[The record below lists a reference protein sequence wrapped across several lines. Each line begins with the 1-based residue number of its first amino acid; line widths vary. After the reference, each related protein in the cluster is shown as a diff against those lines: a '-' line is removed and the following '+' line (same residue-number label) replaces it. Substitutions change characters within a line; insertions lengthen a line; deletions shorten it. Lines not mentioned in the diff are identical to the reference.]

1 MLRSLR
7 LVLPSLFLAPL
18 AAFAQSGPEI
28 LSPGTVLAPDGGP
41 LEVRLVAT
49 NAATAFSN
57 LFATWRIQLPGRSL
71 TASSASTQTDG
82 GETRVTLSFG
92 NVTTADSGSAVV
104 TYVPPGGTNL
114 ASPAFPV
121 RVVAGAPEIGTPP
134 ASQSLAAGRALQ
146 LFVLAGGSAPL
157 TYQWQKDGA
166 PIAGATRSSY
176 LRTNLQAADAGAYAV
191 VVGNAQGTATSAPA
205 VITVVSPVPPVIT
218 AAPVAQTAVEGGEA
232 RFAVTATGPA
242 LTYAWRKD
250 GTVLPG
256 ATAAQLELRN
266 LQLSQAG
273 AYSVAVSNG
282 AGAVESPAVR
292 LTVNRAANPGR
303 LVNLSVRTPLAA
315 ADEVLSMGYVVGGAG
330 TAGSKPVL
338 LRAVGPG
345 LAAFGVAGVLRDPRL
360 ETYAGQ
366 ARTGGNDNWGGGA
379 ALREAF
385 VAAGAFPLAND
396 SLDAALTATVSP
408 GDNSVRISGSGGAT
422 GEVLAEVYDLT
433 AGADFAAGGTPR
445 LVNVSVLKPLAAGE
459 TLIAGFVVGGGAGK
473 RLLVRAV
480 GPGLTAGFGIEG
492 ALADPGLEVYR
503 GSTPTIANDNWNAAD
518 AAVFTQVG
526 AFNLPA
532 GSRDA
537 AVVLDVVPDAYSVQV
552 RNRAAGGGLVLV
564 EVYEV
569 P

>member
-1 MLRSLR
+1 L
-7 LVLPSLFLAPL
+7 LAPFV
-18 AAFAQSGPEI
+18 AFAQSNPEI
-28 LSPGTVLAPDGGP
+28 LSPGTVLAPDAGP
-41 LEVRLVAT
+41 LELRLVAT
-49 NAATAFSN
+49 NASTAFNN
-57 LFATWRIQLPGRSL
+57 LFAAWRIQLPNRTL
-71 TASSASTQTDG
+71 TASSASTQTES

-92 NVTTADSGSAVV
+92 NVTTADSGSVV
-104 TYVPPGGTNL
+104 VSYVPPGGAML
-114 ASPAFPV
+114 SSPAFLL

-134 ASQSLAAGRALQ
+134 ATQSLAAGRPLQ
-146 LFVLAGGSAPL
+146 LYVLAGGSAPL
-157 TYQWQKDGA
+157 TYQWQKDGV
-166 PIAGATRSSY
+166 PISGATRSSY
-176 LRTNLQAADAGAYAV
+176 LRANLQAADAGAYAV
-191 VVGNAQGTATSAPA
+191 VVANAQGSVTSGSAA
-205 VITVVSPVPPVIT
+205 ITVVLPVPPVIT
-218 AAPVAQTAVEGGEA
+218 TPPVAQTVSEGGEA
-232 RFAVTATGPA
+232 RLVVTATGPA
-242 LTYAWRKD
+242 LTYAWRKE
-250 GTVLPG
+250 GVALPG

-266 LQLSQAG
+266 VQLSQAG
-273 AYSVAVSNG
+273 AYSVTITNS
-282 AGAVESPAVR
+282 AGSVESPAVR

-303 LVNLSVRTPLAA
+303 LVNLSVRTPLAVT
-315 ADEVLSMGYVVGGAG
+315 DEVLSMGYVVGGAG
-330 TAGSKPVL
+330 TAGNKSVL
-338 LRAVGPG
+338 IRAVGPG
-345 LAAFGVAGVLRDPRL
+345 LSAFGVAGALRDPRL

-385 VAAGAFPLAND
+385 AAVGAFPLAND

-408 GDNSVRISGSGGAT
+408 GDNSVRISGAGGAT
-422 GEVLAEVYDLT
+422 GEVLAEVYDQT
-433 AGADFAAGGTPR
+433 AGSAFATPSTPR

-480 GPGLTAGFGIEG
+480 GPGLTAGFGIQG

-503 GSTPTIANDNWNAAD
+503 GPVATTTNDNWNAAD

-537 AVVLDVVPDAYSVQV
+537 AVVLDVSPDAYSVQV
-552 RNRAAGGGLVLV
+552 RNRAAGGGVVLV

>member
-1 MLRSLR
+1 MLRSLC
-7 LVLPSLFLAPL
+7 SLLLLAPL
-18 AAFAQSGPEI
+18 TAFAQSGPAI

-49 NAATAFSN
+49 NAATAFNN
-57 LFATWRIQLPGRSL
+57 LFATWRIQLPSRSL
-71 TASSASTQTDG
+71 TAASASTQTEG

-104 TYVPPGGTNL
+104 TYVPPGGATL
-114 ASPAFPV
+114 SSPAFPL

-134 ASQSLAAGRALQ
+134 ATQSLAAGRPLQ
-146 LFVLAGGSAPL
+146 LYVLAGGSAPL
-157 TYQWQKDGA
+157 TYQWQKDGV
-166 PIAGATRSSY
+166 PISGATRSSY

-191 VVGNAQGTATSAPA
+191 VVANAQGSVTSAPA
-205 VITVVSPVPPVIT
+205 AITVALPVPPVIT
-218 AAPVAQTAVEGGEA
+218 VPPVAQAITEGAEA
-232 RFAVTATGPA
+232 RLFVTATGPA

-250 GTVLPG
+250 GVVLPG

-266 LQLSQAG
+266 VQLSQAG
-273 AYSVAVSNG
+273 AYSVTVTNG
-282 AGAVESPAVR
+282 AGSVDSPAVR
-292 LTVNRAANPGR
+292 LAVNRAANPGR
-303 LVNLSVRTPLAA
+303 LVNLSVRTPLAV
-315 ADEVLSMGYVVGGAG
+315 ADEVLSMGYVVGGGG
-330 TAGSKPVL
+330 TAGSKSVL
-338 LRAVGPG
+338 IRAVGPG
-345 LAAFGVAGVLRDPRL
+345 LTAFGVAGALRDPRL
-360 ETYAGQ
+360 ETYAVQ

-385 VAAGAFPLAND
+385 AAAGAFPLAND
-396 SLDAALTATVSP
+396 SLDAALTASVSA
-408 GDNSVRISGSGGAT
+408 GDNSVRISGAGGAT

-433 AGADFAAGGTPR
+433 AGAAFATASTPR

-480 GPGLTAGFGIEG
+480 GPGLTAGFGVEG

-503 GSTPTIANDNWNAAD
+503 GSVATTANDNWNAAD
-518 AAVFTQVG
+518 AAVFAQVG

-537 AVVLDVVPDAYSVQV
+537 AVVLDVSPDAYSVQV
-552 RNRAAGGGLVLV
+552 RNRAAGGGVVLV

>member
-1 MLRSLR
+1 MLRSFR
-7 LVLPSLFLAPL
+7 HILFLAPL
-18 AAFAQSGPEI
+18 AAFAQSAPEI

-49 NAATAFSN
+49 NAATAFNN
-57 LFATWRIQLPGRSL
+57 LFATWRLQLPGRTL
-71 TASSASTQTDG
+71 TAASASTQTEG

-92 NVTTADSGSAVV
+92 NVSVADSGSAVV
-104 TYVPPGGTNL
+104 TYVPPGGTSL
-114 ASPAFPV
+114 SSPAFPV
-121 RVVAGAPEIGTPP
+121 RVVAGAPEIGTSP
-134 ASQSLAAGRALQ
+134 ASQSLAAGRPLQ

-157 TYQWQKDGA
+157 SYQWQKDGA

-176 LRTNLQAADAGAYAV
+176 LRANLQAADAGAYAV
-191 VVGNAQGTATSAPA
+191 VVTNAQGSVTSASAA
-205 VITVVSPVPPVIT
+205 VTVVLPVPPVIT
-218 AAPVAQTAVEGGEA
+218 TPPVAQTAVEGGEA
-232 RFAVTATGPA
+232 RFAVTASGPA
-242 LTYAWRKD
+242 LAYVWRKD
-250 GTVLPG
+250 GTALPG
-256 ATAAQLELRN
+256 ATGAQLELRN
-266 LQLSQAG
+266 VQLSQAG
-273 AYSVAVSNG
+273 AYAVTITNS
-282 AGAVESPAVR
+282 AGSVESPAVR
-292 LTVNRAANPGR
+292 LTVNRAGNPGR
-303 LVNLSVRTPLAA
+303 LINLSVRTPLAV

-330 TAGSKPVL
+330 TAGNKPVL

-345 LAAFGVAGVLRDPRL
+345 LAAFGVAGALRDPRL
-360 ETYAGQ
+360 ETYVGQ

-385 VAAGAFPLAND
+385 AAAGAFPLAND

-408 GDNSVRISGSGGAT
+408 GDNSVRISAAGGAT

-433 AGADFAAGGTPR
+433 AGAAFATAATPR

-503 GSTPTIANDNWNAAD
+503 GSAVTTANDNWNAAD
-518 AAVFTQVG
+518 AAIFAQVG

-537 AVVLDVVPDAYSVQV
+537 AVVLDVAPDAYSVQV
-552 RNRAAGGGLVLV
+552 RNRTAGGGLVLV

>member
-1 MLRSLR
+1 MTVPRALRSL
-7 LVLPSLFLAPL
+7 LLLAPL
-18 AAFAQSGPEI
+18 AAFAQSNPEI

-49 NAATAFSN
+49 NASTAFNN
-57 LFATWRIQLPGRSL
+57 LFATWRIQLAGRTL
-71 TASSASTQTDG
+71 TAASASTQTES

-92 NVTTADSGSAVV
+92 NVTTADSGSVV
-104 TYVPPGGTNL
+104 VSYVPPGGATL
-114 ASPAFPV
+114 SSPAFLL

-134 ASQSLAAGRALQ
+134 ATQSLAAGRPLQ
-146 LFVLAGGSAPL
+146 LYVLAGGSAPL
-157 TYQWQKDGA
+157 TYQWQKDGV
-166 PIAGATRSSY
+166 PISGATRASY

-191 VVGNAQGTATSAPA
+191 VVANAQGSVTSGSAA
-205 VITVVSPVPPVIT
+205 ITVVLPVPPVIT
-218 AAPVAQTAVEGGEA
+218 TPPVTQTVTEGGEA
-232 RFAVTATGPA
+232 RLAVTATGPA
-242 LTYAWRKD
+242 LTYAWRKE
-250 GTVLPG
+250 GVALPG

-266 LQLSQAG
+266 VQLSQAG
-273 AYSVAVSNG
+273 AYSVTITNS
-282 AGAVESPAVR
+282 AGSVESPAVR

-303 LVNLSVRTPLAA
+303 LVNLSVRTPLAV
-315 ADEVLSMGYVVGGAG
+315 ADEVLSMGYVVGGGG
-330 TAGSKPVL
+330 TAGSKSVL
-338 LRAVGPG
+338 IRAVGPG
-345 LAAFGVAGVLRDPRL
+345 LTAFGVAGALRDPRL
-360 ETYAGQ
+360 ETYAVQ

-385 VAAGAFPLAND
+385 AAVGAFPLAND

-408 GDNSVRISGSGGAT
+408 GDNSVRISGAAGAT
-422 GEVLAEVYDLT
+422 GEVLAEVYDQT
-433 AGADFAAGGTPR
+433 AGAAFATPSTPR

-480 GPGLTAGFGIEG
+480 GPGLTAGFGIQG

-503 GSTPTIANDNWNAAD
+503 GPVATTTNDNWNAAD
-518 AAVFTQVG
+518 AAVFAQVG

-537 AVVLDVVPDAYSVQV
+537 AVVLDVSPDAYSVQV
-552 RNRAAGGGLVLV
+552 RNRAAGGGVVLV

>member
-1 MLRSLR
+1 MLHSLRSAL
-7 LVLPSLFLAPL
+7 LLAPV
-18 AAFAQSGPEI
+18 AIFAQSAPEI
-28 LSPGTVLAPDGGP
+28 LSPGTVVAPDGGP
-41 LEVRLVAT
+41 LEVRLVAI
-49 NAATAFSN
+49 NAATTFAN
-57 LFATWRIQLPGRSL
+57 PFATWRIQLPGRAL
-71 TASSASTQTDG
+71 TASSASTQTEG
-82 GETRVTLSFG
+82 SETRVTLSFG

-104 TYVPPGGTNL
+104 TFAPPGGTSL
-114 ASPAFPV
+114 SSPAFPV
-121 RVVAGAPEIGTPP
+121 RVVAGAPEIGTAP
-134 ASQSLAAGRALQ
+134 ASQSLAAGRPLQ

-176 LRTNLQAADAGAYAV
+176 LRANLQAADAGTYTVAV
-191 VVGNAQGTATSAPA
+191 SNAQGSVTSAA
-205 VITVVSPVPPVIT
+205 AAITVVLPTPPVIT
-218 AAPVAQTAVEGGEA
+218 MAPVAQTVGEGGEA
-232 RFAVTATGPA
+232 RFAVVAAGPA
-242 LTYAWRKD
+242 LTYVWRKD
-250 GTVLPG
+250 GVTLPG

-266 LQLSQAG
+266 VQLSQAG
-273 AYSVAVSNG
+273 AYSVTVSNG

-292 LTVNRAANPGR
+292 LAVNRAANPAR
-303 LVNLSVRTPLAA
+303 LVNLSVRTPLAV

-330 TAGSKPVL
+330 AAGNKPVL

-345 LAAFGVAGVLRDPRL
+345 LAAFGVAGALRDPRL

-366 ARTGGNDNWGGGA
+366 VRTGGNDNWGGSA

-385 VAAGAFPLAND
+385 TAAGAFPLAND
-396 SLDAALTATVSP
+396 SLDAALTATVSL
-408 GDNSVRISGSGGAT
+408 GDNSVRISGGGGAI
-422 GEVLAEVYDLT
+422 GEVIAEVYDLT
-433 AGADFAAGGTPR
+433 AGSAFATAGTPR

-492 ALADPGLEVYR
+492 VLSDPGLEVYR
-503 GSTPTIANDNWNAAD
+503 GPAPTTANDNWNAAD
-518 AAVFTQVG
+518 AAIFAQVG

-537 AVVLDVVPDAYSVQV
+537 AVVLDVTPDAYSVQV

>member
-1 MLRSLR
+1 MLHR
-7 LVLPSLFLAPL
+7 LYSALLLAPL
-18 AAFAQSGPEI
+18 VAVAQPSPEI

-49 NAATAFSN
+49 NATTALN
-57 LFATWRIQLPGRSL
+57 NPFANWRIQLPNRTL
-71 TASSASTQTDG
+71 TASSASTQTEG
-82 GETRVTLSFG
+82 SESRVTLSFG
-92 NVTTADSGSAVV
+92 NVTTADAGSVV
-104 TYVPPGGTNL
+104 VNYVPPGGATL
-114 ASPAFPV
+114 SSPAFPL

-134 ASQSLAAGRALQ
+134 ASQSLAAGRPLQ

-166 PIAGATRSSY
+166 PISGATRSSY

-191 VVGNAQGTATSAPA
+191 VVTNAQGSVASSAA
-205 VITVVSPVPPVIT
+205 AITVVLPVPPIITTPPAAQLVI
-218 AAPVAQTAVEGGEA
+218 EGGEA
-232 RFAVTATGPA
+232 RFTVTATGPA

-250 GTVLPG
+250 GAALPG

-266 LQLSQAG
+266 VQLSQAG
-273 AYSVAVSNG
+273 AYAVTVSNG
-282 AGAVESPAVR
+282 AGSVESPAVR

-303 LVNLSVRTPLAA
+303 LVNLSVRTPLAV
-315 ADEVLSMGYVVGGAG
+315 ADEVLSMGYVVGGGG
-330 TAGSKPVL
+330 TAGNKSVL
-338 LRAVGPG
+338 IRAVGPG
-345 LAAFGVAGVLRDPRL
+345 LTAFGVAGALRDPRL

-385 VAAGAFPLAND
+385 AAAGAFPLAND

-408 GDNSVRISGSGGAT
+408 GDNSVRISGGGGAT

-433 AGADFAAGGTPR
+433 AGSAFATPTTPR

-480 GPGLTAGFGIEG
+480 GPGLTAGFGIQG

-503 GSTPTIANDNWNAAD
+503 GSAVVTGNDNWNAAD
-518 AAVFTQVG
+518 AATFAQVG
-526 AFNLPA
+526 AFGLPA

-537 AVVLDVVPDAYSVQV
+537 ALVLDVAPDAYSVQV
-552 RNRAAGGGLVLV
+552 RNRAGGGGLVLV

>member
-1 MLRSLR
+1 MLHR
-7 LVLPSLFLAPL
+7 LYSALLLAPL
-18 AAFAQSGPEI
+18 VALAQPSPEI

-49 NAATAFSN
+49 NATTALN
-57 LFATWRIQLPGRSL
+57 NPFANWRIQLPNRTL
-71 TASSASTQTDG
+71 TASSASTQTEG
-82 GETRVTLSFG
+82 SESRVTLSFG
-92 NVTTADSGSAVV
+92 NVTTADAGSVV
-104 TYVPPGGTNL
+104 VNYVPPGGATL
-114 ASPAFPV
+114 SSPVFPL

-134 ASQSLAAGRALQ
+134 ASQSLAAGRPLQ

-166 PIAGATRSSY
+166 PISGATRSSY

-191 VVGNAQGTATSAPA
+191 VVTNAQGSVASSAA
-205 VITVVSPVPPVIT
+205 AITVVLPVPPIITTPPAAQLVI
-218 AAPVAQTAVEGGEA
+218 EGGEA
-232 RFAVTATGPA
+232 RFTVTATGPA

-250 GTVLPG
+250 GAALPG

-266 LQLSQAG
+266 VQLSQAG
-273 AYSVAVSNG
+273 AYAVTVSNG
-282 AGAVESPAVR
+282 AGSVESPAVR

-303 LVNLSVRTPLAA
+303 LVNLSVRTPLAV
-315 ADEVLSMGYVVGGAG
+315 ADEVLSMGYVVGGGG
-330 TAGSKPVL
+330 TAGNKSVL
-338 LRAVGPG
+338 IRAVGPG
-345 LAAFGVAGVLRDPRL
+345 LTAFGVAGALRDPRL

-385 VAAGAFPLAND
+385 AAAGAFPLAND

-408 GDNSVRISGSGGAT
+408 GDNSVRISGGGGAT

-433 AGADFAAGGTPR
+433 AGSAFATPTTPR

-480 GPGLTAGFGIEG
+480 GPGLTAGFGIQG

-503 GSTPTIANDNWNAAD
+503 GSAVVTGNDNWNAAD
-518 AAVFTQVG
+518 AATFAQVG
-526 AFNLPA
+526 AFGLPA

-537 AVVLDVVPDAYSVQV
+537 ALVLDVAPDAYSVQV
-552 RNRAAGGGLVLV
+552 RNRAGGGGLVLV